1 MAVPYHKLR
10 PLETS
15 TSFDEDVDEAFGNA
29 AAIHSFSRSSRAWWR
44 IRRVPIRRRLKV
56 RLPGLRRLLRR
67 KARLVASVRM
77 SWTRVMQR
85 FKEGQ
90 EHFGDLF
97 AGNYLF
103 LQVNPTPVK
112 KYIARSYALGVYGG
126 GLPSS
131 TTVA

>member
-1 MAVPYHKLR
+1 MAVPYQKLR
-10 PLETS
+10 DLETA
-15 TSFDEDVDEAFGNA
+15 TSFDVDEPFGNGGV
-29 AAIHSFSRSSRAWWR
+29 IPSLSRSSRAWWR
-44 IRRVPIRRRLKV
+44 LRRVPIRRRLRV
-56 RLPGLRRLLRR
+56 RLPGLRRLRRR
-67 KARLVASVRM
+67 KARLMASVRA

-85 FKEGQ
+85 LKEGQ

-103 LQVNPTPVK
+103 LQVNPTPAK
-112 KYIARSYALGVYGG
+112 KHITRSYALGVYGQ